1 MQIPH
6 TSSPNKSIP
15 IENIP
20 MISPSLHV
28 ANRPMINRNK
38 LLIQHSLLLFFSSE
52 KPPIHNQIDFFFVF
66 KSYTL
71 KGFSRR
77 QGKMAISLRTHNRP
91 ENVYLWHC
99 WVAKIRESGSLF
111 YGFCFRTHTSDGP
124 RDRDQDLRE
133 CCLTR
138 KNRDRCNN
146 GGSLI
151 RFSWQFAYSF
161 QIIPISLWGSI
172 QPSFEDW
179 AGVVFILIMSLLS
192 SVIANIFSIAQY
204 NCKSAH

>member
-20 MISPSLHV
+20 MISPLLHI
-28 ANRPMINRNK
+28 ANRIMINRNK
-38 LLIQHSLLLFFSSE
+38 LLIQNSLLFFFGKNHHENWLIVTKFSSFPLE
-52 KPPIHNQIDFFFVF
+52 KPQILDRIGFFSLF
-66 KSYTL
+66 KSYTP

-124 RDRDQDLRE
+124 WDRDQDLRE
-133 CCLTR
+133 CCLTW

-172 QPSFEDW
+172 QPSFED
-179 AGVVFILIMSLLS
+179 GLVSSLS
-192 SVIANIFSIAQY
+192 
-204 NCKSAH
+204 

>member
-1 MQIPH
+1 
-6 TSSPNKSIP
+6 
-15 IENIP
+15 
-20 MISPSLHV
+20 
-28 ANRPMINRNK
+28 
-38 LLIQHSLLLFFSSE
+38 
-52 KPPIHNQIDFFFVF
+52 
-66 KSYTL
+66 
-71 KGFSRR
+71 
-77 QGKMAISLRTHNRP
+77 MAISLRTNNRP

-133 CCLTR
+133 CCLTW

-204 NCKSAH
+204 NCKSAHYLKFKTNGTFKATITLESKILRKYIPTTEENHPLLKLLKHWWPHQNI

>member
-28 ANRPMINRNK
+28 ANRSMINRNK
-38 LLIQHSLLLFFSSE
+38 LLIQRSLLLLFFFGKTTDSQS
-52 KPPIHNQIDFFFVF
+52 DWLFFVF

-124 RDRDQDLRE
+124 WDRDQDLRE
-133 CCLTR
+133 CCLTW

-172 QPSFEDW
+172 QPSFED
-179 AGVVFILIMSLLS
+179 GLVSSLS
-192 SVIANIFSIAQY
+192 
-204 NCKSAH
+204 